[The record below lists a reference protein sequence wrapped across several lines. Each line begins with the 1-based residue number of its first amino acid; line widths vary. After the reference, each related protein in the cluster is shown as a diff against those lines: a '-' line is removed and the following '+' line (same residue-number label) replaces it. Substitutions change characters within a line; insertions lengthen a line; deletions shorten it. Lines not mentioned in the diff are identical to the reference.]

1 MQLNIKKLYNDSI
14 LPQYG
19 SACAAG
25 LDLNSYVDIV
35 VEPKTRKLISTG
47 ISISWD
53 SKDEYYMR
61 IAPRSGLSV
70 KNNIDIGAGVVDSD
84 YRGEVFVCFINN
96 DNDKPYIIKK
106 GDRIAQ
112 MILTRI
118 ERFNDI
124 VVVDEHSSTSRGE
137 GGFGSTG
144 K

>member
-1 MQLNIKKLYNDSI
+1 MKLNIKKLYDDSI

-19 SACAAG
+19 SAYAAG
-25 LDLNSYVDIV
+25 LDLTSYVDTVI
-35 VEPKTRKLISTG
+35 EPRSRKLISTG

-70 KNNIDIGAGVVDSD
+70 KNNIDIGAGVVDND
-84 YRGEVFVCFINN
+84 YRGEIFVCFINN
-96 DNDKPYIIKK
+96 DNEKSYVIKK

-118 ERFNDI
+118 ERFDIIDI
-124 VVVDEHSSTSRGE
+124 VDDHSTTLRGE
-137 GGFGSTG
+137 RGFGSTG